1 MEGLGAAASIIA
13 VVDLSVKVVT
23 LCSQYSA
30 AVSGAREDIS
40 RVSAQVSGLRT
51 TLEHAAK
58 LIDAEQQQSHN
69 TPAGGG
75 HRHHLATSRDLL
87 DQVQRCRAELQKLE
101 AKLRPSG
108 SRKVMGKFGLRAL
121 KWPFGQ
127 REVLDIVASL
137 ERFQDNIMRGLQ
149 IDQT

>member
-51 TLEHAAK
+51 TLEHAAQ
-58 LIDAEQQQSHN
+58 LVEQQQPN
-69 TPAGGG
+69 NPAAGRGQ
-75 HRHHLATSRDLL
+75 HHLATSRDLL

>member
-1 MEGLGAAASIIA
+1 MEGLSAAASIIA

-51 TLEHAAK
+51 TLEHAAQ
-58 LIDAEQQQSHN
+58 LIDQQQPNNAS
-69 TPAGGG
+69 GG
-75 HRHHLATSRDLL
+75 HHLATSRDLL

-101 AKLRPSG
+101 VKLRPSG